1 MLTDADF
8 LTVILTELKLIMIS
22 FDEGQSDRSYSNT
35 NIAEILVLML

>member
-22 FDEGQSDRSYSNT
+22 FDEGESDRSYSNA
-35 NIAEILVLML
+35 NIEEMLILML